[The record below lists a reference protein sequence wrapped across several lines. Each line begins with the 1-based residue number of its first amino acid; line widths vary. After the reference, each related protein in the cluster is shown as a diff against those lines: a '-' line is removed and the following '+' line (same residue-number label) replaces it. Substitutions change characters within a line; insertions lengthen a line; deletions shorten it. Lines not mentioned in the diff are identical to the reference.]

1 MDENIVYFV
10 LLIIIIVVIIIISII
25 VFKPTDTNFFG
36 ETITCTC
43 IGNKGRL
50 GNQLFQLAAVMGIA
64 NENDLEPV
72 LSKDIFN
79 TQLGQIMDL
88 SKLNTNRY
96 THPALKI
103 IINEDKH
110 SVYSKT
116 PLEKNMYTYDI
127 DGYYQSYLY
136 FKDIEDKIHDTFKI
150 KQQLLDNIISKYPSC
165 KFKNSIGVHVRRGD
179 YISEEN
185 LKTYTQCNSEYYY
198 TAVNKIIDK
207 LKNESYTIIIC
218 SDDIN
223 WCKQNLNIN
232 NAIYSNNISWDEDFT
247 LLSQC
252 QHQIMANSTFSWW
265 SAYLKPVNMIHHI
278 VAPTPW
284 FQVDGQFGH
293 MNSPEIYYP
302 TWDIIKVHN

>member
-1 MDENIVYFV
+1 MDENIIYLV
-10 LLIIIIVVIIIISII
+10 LLIILIIVIIVISISI
-25 VFKPTDTNFFG
+25 FKPTETNNLG
-36 ETITCTC
+36 EKITSTC

-64 NENDLEPV
+64 EENDFEPV
-72 LSKDIFN
+72 LSKAVFN

-88 SKLNTNRY
+88 SKLNTNHH
-96 THPALKI
+96 THPSSRI
-103 IINEDKH
+103 IVNERKH

-116 PLEKNMYTYDI
+116 PLVKNEYIYDI

-150 KQQLLDNIISKYPSC
+150 KQELVDRIVNRYPSC
-165 KFKNSIGVHVRRGD
+165 KFKNSIGIHIRRGD

-198 TAVNKIIDK
+198 TALQKIKDK
-207 LKNESYTIIIC
+207 LKNEKYSIIIC

-223 WCKQNLNIN
+223 WCKQNLNIKE
-232 NAIYSNNISWDEDFT
+232 AIYSNNTSWDEDFT

-284 FQVDGQFGH
+284 FKVDGQFGH

-302 TWDIIKVHN
+302 GWDVIKVNN

>member
-10 LLIIIIVVIIIISII
+10 LLIIIIVAIIISII
-25 VFKPTDTNFFG
+25 IFRPTQNNITG
-36 ETITCTC
+36 EKVTCTC

-50 GNQLFQLAAVMGIA
+50 GNQLFQLAAVMGIS
-64 NENDLEPV
+64 NENNFEPI
-72 LSKDIFN
+72 LYKDIFN
-79 TQLGQIMDL
+79 TQLGQILDL
-88 SKLNTNRY
+88 SKFNTNHY
-96 THPALKI
+96 THPALRITIK
-103 IINEDKH
+103 EGKY

-150 KQQLLDNIISKYPSC
+150 KRELIDKIIKRYPSC
-165 KFKNSIGVHVRRGD
+165 KFQNSIGIHIRRGD
-179 YISEEN
+179 YVSQEN
-185 LKTYTQCNSEYYY
+185 LKTYTQCNAEYYY
-198 TAVNKIIDK
+198 TALQKITDK
-207 LKNESYTIIIC
+207 LKNEKYNIIIC

-223 WCKQNLNIN
+223 WCKQNLNIKDS
-232 NAIYSNNISWDEDFT
+232 IYSNNLSWDEDFT

-252 QHQIMANSTFSWW
+252 QHQIIANSTFSWW
-265 SAYLKPVNMIHHI
+265 AAYLKDRSMIHHI

-284 FQVDGQFGH
+284 FKADGQFGH

-302 TWDIIKVHN
+302 TWDVIKVNN